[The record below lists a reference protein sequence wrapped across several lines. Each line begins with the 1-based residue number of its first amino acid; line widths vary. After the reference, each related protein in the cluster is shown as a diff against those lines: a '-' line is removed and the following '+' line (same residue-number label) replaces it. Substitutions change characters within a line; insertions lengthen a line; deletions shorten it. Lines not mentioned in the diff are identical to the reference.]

1 MIQDMLSLQIEKTHK
16 YSGSYKT
23 ELTIED
29 LVNMCAIPKNQQAS
43 VKFQFHENAP
53 VKFIENKIFIPD
65 CLEILKQ
72 AAIYR
77 KQNFE

>member
-1 MIQDMLSLQIEKTHK
+1 
-16 YSGSYKT
+16 
-23 ELTIED
+23 
-29 LVNMCAIPKNQQAS
+29 MCAIPKNQQAS